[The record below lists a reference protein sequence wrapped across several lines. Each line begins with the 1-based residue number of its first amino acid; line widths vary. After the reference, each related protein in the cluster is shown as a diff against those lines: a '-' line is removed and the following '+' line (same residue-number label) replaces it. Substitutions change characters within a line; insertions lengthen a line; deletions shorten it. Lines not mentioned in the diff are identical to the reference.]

1 MTPERWAQVR
11 EVLYAVLDLDPDQR
25 AQYLDRI
32 SANDQALREEVESFV
47 LSHGEID
54 AGFLRTIPGDSAS
67 AEGRPVLLGRLI
79 GPYRIVEELGSGGM
93 GEVYRAV
100 RADDQYQKQ
109 VAVKIA
115 RRGFDTGSGLRRF
128 KAERQIL
135 ATLDHPHIARLLD
148 GGSTEDGLPYVVMEL
163 VQGVPIDEY
172 CEAHNLSLAERLQLF
187 RLLCG
192 AVHYAHQHL
201 VVHCDLKPGN
211 ILVTEEGVPKLL
223 DFGIAKLLAPENFW
237 QHSEHT
243 TVVRA
248 MTPEFASP
256 EQVRGEPITTAADVY
271 LLGVVLYRLLTGR
284 SPYRVTSGAPHEMA
298 RVICETEPQR
308 PSTAI
313 GRVEGQAG
321 AERGGTQEARRLRR
335 RLAGDLDNIVLM
347 ALRKEPH
354 RRYASAAQ
362 FAEDIR
368 RHLEGLPVVARRN
381 TLGYRAGK
389 FAVRHK
395 LGVAATALAIVAA
408 AAGMAVVVREAQI
421 ARAQRARAEEHLRDV
436 RALAGSLLFE
446 VHDAIQDLPGATPAR
461 QLIVQKSIEY
471 LRHLTKDSAGDVS
484 LERELA
490 NAYER
495 IGLVQGNPE
504 GSNLG
509 DIAGALDS
517 LTKAL
522 GMRQKLAASAP
533 GTSSGDLIQL
543 AASYREVCGLN
554 ARYLGNIQSALDN
567 CGKALGILEGLG
579 GKGHGVKAE
588 LAKAYET
595 MGGVYGENSTVGNA
609 GDSYAALENHRK
621 ALGLVDELVAAA
633 STDPDLRHW
642 QGRLR
647 LLTADDLFQTGQ
659 VPEALP
665 LYAKATV
672 ALESLA
678 RGNDNTTYSHT
689 LMRAYQRMGD
699 MLLTGG
705 HYAESLPHYRM
716 QLQTAERLVA
726 LDPRNMVFRTDL
738 AASRATYGHALWRA
752 GRVSQ
757 GLASLR
763 RGLVEIGDRAPTDSR
778 AKGLEST
785 VILWMAGAQEK
796 AGDWSGALG
805 NYLLAR
811 GAYDA
816 MCRSD
821 PRDVEDCL
829 MVPAILDR
837 VARIHIQHARLAE
850 AQAEYQ
856 TALALCEPLSAGAK
870 PNLEALYG
878 VVNVYYGMGEV
889 RAAMAG
895 ARFRE
900 QACDWYRKSY
910 AAFRRIPAWRPIT
923 PNEFEARAP
932 HEIEARLA
940 RCD

>member
-25 AQYLDRI
+25 AQYLDGI
-32 SANDQALREEVESFV
+32 SADDHVLREEVESFV
-47 LSHGEID
+47 LSHGQID
-54 AGFLRTIPGDSAS
+54 AGFLKTIAGDA
-67 AEGRPVLLGRLI
+67 AGTEGRPAWLGRLI

-172 CEAHNLSLAERLQLF
+172 CEAHNLSLVERLQLF

-201 VVHCDLKPGN
+201 VVHCDLKPSN

-237 QHSEHT
+237 QPSEHT

-284 SPYRVTSGAPHEMA
+284 SPYRITSGAPHEMA

-321 AERGGTQEARRLRR
+321 PERGGRQEARRLRR

-347 ALRKEPH
+347 ALRKEPQ
-354 RRYASAAQ
+354 RRYTSAAQ

-368 RHLEGLPVVARRN
+368 RHLEALPVVARKS

-389 FAVRHK
+389 FAARHK

-408 AAGMAVVVREAQI
+408 AAGMAVVAREARI
-421 ARAQRARAEEHLRDV
+421 ARAQRARAEEHFQDV
-436 RALAGSLLFE
+436 RALANSLLFE

-509 DIAGALDS
+509 DVAGALDS

-522 GMRQKLAASAP
+522 GMRQKLAASAS
-533 GTSSGDLIQL
+533 GTSTGDLIQL

-554 ARYLGNIQSALDN
+554 ARYLGNIQAALDN

-579 GKGHGVKAE
+579 GKGNRIKAE
-588 LAKAYET
+588 LAKAYEA

-621 ALGLVDELVAAA
+621 ALGLVDELADAA
-633 STDPDLRHW
+633 SGDPDLHHW
-642 QGRLR
+642 QARLR
-647 LLTADDLFQTGQ
+647 LVTADDLYQTGQ
-659 VPEALP
+659 APQALP
-665 LYAKATV
+665 LYEKATL
-672 ALESLA
+672 ALASLA
-678 RGNDNTTYSHT
+678 RGNNTTYGHT

-699 MLLTGG
+699 MLLIGG
-705 HYAESLPHYRM
+705 RYTESLPYYRL
-716 QLQTAERLVA
+716 QLQTGERLAV
-726 LDPRNMVFRTDL
+726 LDPRNMVVRIDL
-738 AASRATYGHALWRA
+738 VAARATYGHALWRA
-752 GRVSQ
+752 GRVPE

-763 RGLVEIGDRAPTDSR
+763 RGLVEIGDSARTDSR
-778 AKGLEST
+778 AKGLESQL
-785 VILWMAGAQEK
+785 ILWIAGAQEK
-796 AGDWSGALG
+796 AGDWSGALR
-805 NYLLAR
+805 NYMLAR
-811 GAYDA
+811 DAYDA

-829 MVPAILDR
+829 SVPAILDR
-837 VARIHIQHARLAE
+837 VARIHMQHARLGE

-856 TALALCEPLSAGAK
+856 TALALSDSLSAGAK
-870 PNLEALYG
+870 PNLEVLYG

-889 RAAMAG
+889 RTAMAG

-910 AAFRRIPAWRPIT
+910 AAFLRIPAWRPIS
-923 PNEFEARAP
+923 PNEFEARAG

-940 RCD
+940 RCK

>member
-11 EVLYAVLDLDPDQR
+11 EALYAVLDLDPDQR

-32 SANDQALREEVESFV
+32 SANDHALREEVESFV

-54 AGFLRTIPGDSAS
+54 ADFLRTIPGDGA
-67 AEGRPVLLGRLI
+67 RPEDRPALLGRLI

-109 VAVKIA
+109 VAIKIA

-163 VQGVPIDEY
+163 VEGVPIDEY
-172 CEAHNLSLAERLQLF
+172 CEGHHLSVVERLRLF

-201 VVHCDLKPGN
+201 VVHCDLKPSN
-211 ILVTEEGVPKLL
+211 ILVTGEGVPKLL

-237 QHSEHT
+237 QSSEHT
-243 TVVRA
+243 TLARV

-284 SPYRVTSGAPHEMA
+284 SPYRITSGAPHEMA

-313 GRVEGQAG
+313 GR
-321 AERGGTQEARRLRR
+321 GTQETRRARR

-354 RRYASAAQ
+354 RRYSSAAQ
-362 FAEDIR
+362 FAEDVR
-368 RHLEGLPVVARRN
+368 RHLEALPVVARKN

-389 FAVRHK
+389 FAARHK
-395 LGVAATALAIVAA
+395 LGVATTALAIVAA
-408 AAGMAVVVREAQI
+408 AAGMAVVVREARI
-421 ARAQRARAEEHLRDV
+421 ARAERARAEEHFQDV
-436 RALAGSLLFE
+436 RALADSLLFE

-461 QLIVQKSIEY
+461 QLIVQKSMEY
-471 LRHLTKDSAGDVS
+471 LRHLSKNSADDVS

-522 GMRQKLAASAP
+522 GMRQKLAAAAS
-533 GTSSGDLIQL
+533 GTSAGDLIPL

-554 ARYLGNIQSALDN
+554 ARYLGNIQAALDD

-579 GKGHGVKAE
+579 GKGRGVKAE
-588 LAKAYET
+588 LAKAYEA

-621 ALGLVDELVAAA
+621 ALGLVDELVDAAPGN
-633 STDPDLRHW
+633 PDLRHW

-678 RGNDNTTYSHT
+678 RGNDNTTYAHT

-705 HYAESLPHYRM
+705 RYTESLPYYRM

-757 GLASLR
+757 GLASLG
-763 RGLVEIGDRAPTDSR
+763 RGLVEIGDRARTDSR
-778 AKGLEST
+778 AKGLENT
-785 VILWMAGAQEK
+785 VIVWMAGGQEK
-796 AGDWSGALG
+796 AGDWSGALR
-805 NYLLAR
+805 NYLLVR
-811 GAYDA
+811 DAYDA
-816 MCRSD
+816 ICRSD

-829 MVPAILDR
+829 MVPVILDR

-850 AQAEYQ
+850 AQAEYR
-856 TALALCEPLSAGAK
+856 TALALSEPLSAGAK

-895 ARFRE
+895 EGSRE
-900 QACDWYRKSY
+900 QACGWYRKSY
-910 AAFRRIPAWRPIT
+910 AAFQRIPAWRPIT
-923 PNEFEARAP
+923 PNEFEARAGQQ
-932 HEIEARLA
+932 IQARLA
-940 RCD
+940 RCE

>member
-32 SANDQALREEVESFV
+32 SANDPGLREEVESYV

-54 AGFLRTIPGDSAS
+54 ADFLRTIPGDDAS
-67 AEGRPVLLGRLI
+67 PEGRPGLLGRLI

-163 VQGVPIDEY
+163 VEGVPIDEY
-172 CEAHNLSLAERLQLF
+172 CEAHHLSLVERLQLF

-237 QHSEHT
+237 QPSEHS
-243 TVVRA
+243 TVVRV

-308 PSTAI
+308 PSAAI
-313 GRVEGQAG
+313 GREGQAG
-321 AERGGTQEARRLRR
+321 AESGGTQEARRLRR

-368 RHLEGLPVVARRN
+368 RHLEALPVVARKN

-389 FAVRHK
+389 FAARHK

-408 AAGMAVVVREAQI
+408 AAGMGVVLWEAQI
-421 ARAQRARAEEHLRDV
+421 ARAQRARAEEHFQDV
-436 RALAGSLLFE
+436 RALADSLLFE

-461 QLIVQKSIEY
+461 RLIVQKSIDY
-471 LRHLTKDSAGDVS
+471 LRHLSKDSAGDVS

-509 DIAGALDS
+509 DVAGALDS

-522 GMRQKLAASAP
+522 VMRQKLAASAS
-533 GTSSGDLIQL
+533 GTNAADLIQL

-554 ARYLGNIQSALDN
+554 ARYVGNIQAALDN
-567 CGKALGILEGLG
+567 CGKALGILQGLG
-579 GKGHGVKAE
+579 VRGRGVKAE
-588 LAKAYET
+588 LAKAYEA

-621 ALGLVDELVAAA
+621 ALGLVDELVDAA
-633 STDPDLRHW
+633 SADPDLLHW

-647 LLTADDLFQTGQ
+647 LVTADDLFQTGQ
-659 VPEALP
+659 VPQALP
-665 LYAKATV
+665 LYEKATV
-672 ALESLA
+672 ALEALA
-678 RGNDNTTYSHT
+678 RGNNNTTYGHT

-705 HYAESLPHYRM
+705 RYTESVPYYRM

-726 LDPRNMVFRTDL
+726 LDPRNLVFRTDL

-752 GRVSQ
+752 GRVSE

-763 RGLVEIGDRAPTDSR
+763 RGLVEIGDSARTDSR
-778 AKGLEST
+778 SKGLESQL
-785 VILWMAGAQEK
+785 ILWMAGAQER
-796 AGDWSGALG
+796 AGDWSGALR

-811 GAYDA
+811 DAYDA
-816 MCRSD
+816 VCRSD

-829 MVPAILDR
+829 MIPGILD
-837 VARIHIQHARLAE
+837 
-850 AQAEYQ
+850 
-856 TALALCEPLSAGAK
+856 C
-870 PNLEALYG
+870 
-878 VVNVYYGMGEV
+878 
-889 RAAMAG
+889 
-895 ARFRE
+895 
-900 QACDWYRKSY
+900 
-910 AAFRRIPAWRPIT
+910 
-923 PNEFEARAP
+923 
-932 HEIEARLA
+932 
-940 RCD
+940 

>member
-1 MTPERWAQVR
+1 MSPERWAQVR

-32 SANDQALREEVESFV
+32 SANDHALREEVESFV

-54 AGFLRTIPGDSAS
+54 AGFLRTIPGDGAS
-67 AEGRPVLLGRLI
+67 AEGRPALLGRLI

-172 CEAHNLSLAERLQLF
+172 CEAHHLSLVERLQLF

-223 DFGIAKLLAPENFW
+223 DFGIAKLLAPEN
-237 QHSEHT
+237 SEQT
-243 TVVRA
+243 TVVRV

-256 EQVRGEPITTAADVY
+256 EQVRGEPITTATDVY

-284 SPYRVTSGAPHEMA
+284 SPYRITSGAPHEMA

-313 GRVEGQAG
+313 GGG
-321 AERGGTQEARRLRR
+321 AQEARRLGR

-368 RHLEGLPVVARRN
+368 RHLEALPVVARKN

-389 FAVRHK
+389 FAARHK
-395 LGVAATALAIVAA
+395 LGVAATVLAIVAA
-408 AAGMAVVVREAQI
+408 AAGMAVVIREAQI
-421 ARAQRARAEEHLRDV
+421 ARAQRARAEEHFQDV
-436 RALAGSLLFE
+436 RALADSLLFE

-471 LRHLTKDSAGDVS
+471 LRHLSKDSAGDVS

-517 LTKAL
+517 FTKAL
-522 GMRQKLAASAP
+522 GMRQKLAASAS
-533 GTSSGDLIQL
+533 GKSTSELIPL

-554 ARYLGNIQSALDN
+554 ARYLGNIQAALDD

-579 GKGHGVKAE
+579 GKGRGVKAE
-588 LAKAYET
+588 LAKAYEA

-621 ALGLVDELVAAA
+621 ALGLVDELVDAA
-633 STDPDLRHW
+633 SGDPDLRHW
-642 QGRLR
+642 QARLR

-665 LYAKATV
+665 LYAKATA

-678 RGNDNTTYSHT
+678 RGNDNTTYGHT

-705 HYAESLPHYRM
+705 RYTESLPYYRM

-726 LDPRNMVFRTDL
+726 LDPRNMVSRTDL
-738 AASRATYGHALWRA
+738 VASRATYGHALWRA

-763 RGLVEIGDRAPTDSR
+763 RGLVEIGDRARTESR
-778 AKGLEST
+778 AQGLENT
-785 VILWMAGAQEK
+785 VIAWMAGGQEK
-796 AGDWSGALG
+796 AGDWSGALR

-811 GAYDA
+811 DAYDA

-837 VARIHIQHARLAE
+837 VARIHMQHARLAE

-856 TALALCEPLSAGAK
+856 TALALSEPLSAGAK
-870 PNLEALYG
+870 PNLEAVYG
-878 VVNVYYGMGEV
+878 VVNVYYGIGEV

-900 QACDWYRKSY
+900 QACEWYRKSY
-910 AAFRRIPAWRPIT
+910 AAFLRIPAWRPIT

-932 HEIEARLA
+932 EQIQARLA
-940 RCD
+940 RCE